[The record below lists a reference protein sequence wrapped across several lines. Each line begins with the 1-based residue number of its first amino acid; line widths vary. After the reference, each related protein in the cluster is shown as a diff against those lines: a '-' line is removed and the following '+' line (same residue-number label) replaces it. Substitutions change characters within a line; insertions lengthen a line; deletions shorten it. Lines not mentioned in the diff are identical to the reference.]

1 MSIIFQKSGG
11 HGEVDVPVLDP
22 ESGLEANNPKDFQVF
37 INLVD
42 LMKDIFMNV
51 DCMPFEKWIHPFCY
65 QVISESSRQPLIS
78 GFYKLLTVALQL
90 CDQLDYFSVSG
101 SVEGQFYHLMREL
114 FSCFFL
120 FLFPVTLYV
129 FVCNWCYCCGIL

>member
-11 HGEVDVPVLDP
+11 HVEVDVPVLDP
-22 ESGLEANNPKDFQVF
+22 ESGFEANNHKDFQVF

-51 DCMPFEKWIHPFCY
+51 DCRQFEKWIHPFCY
-65 QVISESSRQPLIS
+65 QVISESSRKPLIS

-90 CDQLDYFSVSG
+90 CDKLDYFNVSG
-101 SVEGQFYHLMREL
+101 SVEGQFYHLMRI
-114 FSCFFL
+114 
-120 FLFPVTLYV
+120 V
-129 FVCNWCYCCGIL
+129 

>member
-1 MSIIFQKSGG
+1 MSIIFQQSAG

-22 ESGLEANNPKDFQVF
+22 ESGLEANNRKDFQVF

-51 DCMPFEKWIHPFCY
+51 DCIQFEKWIQPFCY

-90 CDQLDYFSVSG
+90 CDQLDYFNVSR
-101 SVEGQFYHLMREL
+101 SVEGQYYHL
-114 FSCFFL
+114 
-120 FLFPVTLYV
+120 TLQRG
-129 FVCNWCYCCGIL
+129 GI

>member
-22 ESGLEANNPKDFQVF
+22 ESGLEANNCKDFLVF

-51 DCMPFEKWIHPFCY
+51 DCIRFEKWIQPFCY

-90 CDQLDYFSVSG
+90 CDQLDYFNVSG
-101 SVEGQFYHLMREL
+101 SVEGQYYHLVRKL
-114 FSCFFL
+114 F
-120 FLFPVTLYV
+120 
-129 FVCNWCYCCGIL
+129 CC

>member
-11 HGEVDVPVLDP
+11 SDEADVPVLDP
-22 ESGLEANNPKDFQVF
+22 ESGHEASNRNDFQVF

-42 LMKDIFMNV
+42 LMKDIFMNI
-51 DCMPFEKWIHPFCY
+51 DCSPFGKWIEPFCY
-65 QVISESSRQPLIS
+65 QVISESSHKPLVS

-101 SVEGQFYHLMREL
+101 SVGGQLYH
-114 FSCFFL
+114 
-120 FLFPVTLYV
+120 
-129 FVCNWCYCCGIL
+129 

>member
-1 MSIIFQKSGG
+1 
-11 HGEVDVPVLDP
+11 
-22 ESGLEANNPKDFQVF
+22 VF

-51 DCMPFEKWIHPFCY
+51 DCMPFERWIQPFCY

-90 CDQLDYFSVSG
+90 CDHLNYFNVSG
-101 SVEGQFYHLMREL
+101 SVEGEYYHLLREL
-114 FSCFFL
+114 FCCFFL
-120 FLFPVTLYV
+120 FLLPVTSYV
-129 FVCNWCYCCGIL
+129 FV

>member
-1 MSIIFQKSGG
+1 MSIIFQKSGD
-11 HGEVDVPVLDP
+11 HGEGDVPVLDP
-22 ESGLEANNPKDFQVF
+22 ESGLEANNRKDFQVF

-51 DCMPFEKWIHPFCY
+51 DCIQFEKWIQPFCY

-90 CDQLDYFSVSG
+90 CDQLDYFNVSG
-101 SVEGQFYHLMREL
+101 SVEGWYYHLMREL
-114 FSCFFL
+114 FCCFFL
-120 FLFPVTLYV
+120 FLLPVTSYV
-129 FVCNWCYCCGIL
+129 FV

>member
-1 MSIIFQKSGG
+1 MSIIFQKTGG
-11 HGEVDVPVLDP
+11 HGEVDIPVLDP
-22 ESGLEANNPKDFQVF
+22 ESGLEANNCRDFQVF

-51 DCMPFEKWIHPFCY
+51 DCIPFENWIQPFCS

-90 CDQLDYFSVSG
+90 CDQLDYFAVSG

-114 FSCFFL
+114 FSCFIL
-120 FLFPVTLYV
+120 FLLPVTSYV
-129 FVCNWCYCCGIL
+129 FV